1 MYGQIVSI
9 IAKQLNI
16 APQKIE
22 PDTCIVDELGA
33 DPLDVVEILMALEN
47 DFNISVPDEEIENFR
62 TPADIQQY
70 ILSKTE
76 G

>member
-1 MYGQIVSI
+1 MYGQIVNI
-9 IAKQLNI
+9 IAKQLQI
-16 APQKIE
+16 DAAKIE
-22 PDTCIVDELGA
+22 PDTAIVDELGA
-33 DPLDVVEILMALEN
+33 DPLDVVEILMALE
-47 DFNISVPDEEIENFR
+47 DEFGISVPDEEIEDLR

>member
-1 MYGQIVSI
+1 MYGQIVNI
-9 IAKQLNI
+9 IAKQLKI
-16 APQKIE
+16 APEKIE
-22 PDTCIVDELGA
+22 PDTGIVDELGA

-70 ILSKTE
+70 ILSKNQ